1 MIFKKIEMVGFKSFA
16 DRTVIEFNDNFTAI
30 VGPNGCGKSN
40 VSDAIRWVLGEQS
53 PKTLRGDSMQDVIFN
68 GTEKRKSL
76 SYCEVTLTF
85 DNSTR
90 FFNFDYDELAITRKL
105 YRSGESEYLINRN
118 TCHLRDITNLLYNSG
133 LGKNG
138 YSVVSQGKV
147 TELVDA
153 KPESRRTMFEDAAGI
168 SKYKNDKRE
177 AERKLERT
185 NDNLTRV
192 KDILSEIERQMGP
205 LKKQAENAKKYLEYK
220 GKLKDLEVNAY
231 IYQYENA
238 NDVKEKINLKLD
250 ALNKQIEIRQG
261 DLDRANEDYDKSMFD
276 LTNFDKMLASLNDKI
291 LELTI
296 GLEKQESE
304 TKLARERVNFT
315 LKENDRLNLD
325 KSNCETAIEIGEEE
339 RAKKLNELNELKSDL
354 ESLEKS
360 FEELSQTY
368 LEIADELTL
377 SEDEAG
383 QSQQKIIET
392 LGSLSDIKSS
402 VSRLMAEKDILSN
415 NLTNLKND
423 IKVLEEKKDE
433 NEKLLNDSKIIIE
446 EKDKKLKDVKG
457 KLENLASSNYLNEQ
471 NLKALENE
479 KANINTQI
487 KVYENRKKLL
497 TDLQNEYE
505 GYSYAIK
512 KLLRESEKN
521 AQLKKNIV
529 GVVASLIKV
538 PEKFETAIEV
548 ALGGAVQNIV
558 TFDEDGAKDLIKFLK
573 ENSFGR
579 ATFLPITSMKRRDL
593 DRKIIA
599 GKTGCFGVAS
609 DLISYDKKIDNVI
622 SNLLGSTVI
631 VENLYTAVNLAKSCG
646 YAFRIVTI
654 DGDVV
659 NPQGSLTGGSKKAES
674 SNLIGREREIE
685 TLGKEIVRLNE
696 RRENIEN
703 ELKDKITFLENSK
716 KEILL
721 LTEEKNNLEIVV
733 ASEKEKLN
741 KFNSIILETIDNLKV
756 SEMESTTVANK
767 LKLIDDELS
776 RSEKIESALSG
787 NKVDADELIKEKK
800 EKFEK
805 LRIKRD
811 EINNNILSVKVEIAQ
826 TRTKL
831 TSVEDDLHRID
842 NDMGRQKTL
851 IVSLDE
857 QITKNEE
864 FIQSCE
870 NMIKQKLASAP
881 STEKKVELEGYVKQR
896 QNVEQEKQ
904 NLSDK
909 IKEVDNQKQSLMT
922 ELSSLRDKKFRE
934 EMNLSKV
941 DTELEQMQERI
952 YEEYSLSYTT
962 CLDLRRQDFD
972 INVAMPEIGKLK
984 KDINALG
991 YVNVNAIE
999 DCKALLDRY
1008 DDLNGQAQDLEKA
1021 QDDLNK
1027 IIKDLSTI
1035 MIEKFNNELLRI
1047 NESFKL
1053 TFRELFGGGTAKL
1066 ALADENDPLESG
1078 VEIFAQ
1084 PPGKKI
1090 QNMTLLSGGEKS
1102 LTAMA
1107 VIFAILRIK
1116 PLPFC
1121 LFDEVEAALDDSNVE
1136 IVDKYL
1142 KKLSSE
1148 TQFILITHKKPTM
1161 EYANALFGVT
1171 MEEKGVSKIVSVLLS
1186 DAIKHAQE
1194 DA

>member
-16 DRTVIEFNDNFTAI
+16 DRTTIEFNDNFTAI

-153 KPESRRTMFEDAAGI
+153 KPENRRAMFEDAAGI
-168 SKYKNDKRE
+168 SKYKNDKKE

-185 NDNLTRV
+185 TDNLTRV

-220 GKLKDLEVNAY
+220 GRLKDLEVNAY

-250 ALNKQIEIRQG
+250 ALNKQIDMRQG
-261 DLDRANEDYDKSMFD
+261 DLDSANENYDKAMFD
-276 LTNFDKMLASLNDKI
+276 LTNFDKTLSALNDKI

-296 GLEKQESE
+296 NLEKQESE
-304 TKLARERVNFT
+304 TKLARERINYT
-315 LKENDRLNLD
+315 YKENDRLNLD
-325 KSNCETAIEIGEEE
+325 KSNTQTAIEVCQEEKE
-339 RAKKLNELNELKSDL
+339 KKTQEFSSLNADL
-354 ESLEKS
+354 EALEKS
-360 FEELSQTY
+360 FDELSENY
-368 LEIADELTL
+368 SAIANELAL

-383 QSQQKIIET
+383 QGQQKIIET

-402 VSRLMAEKDILSN
+402 LSRLLAEKELLSTSLNNLNEDLANLSNKSEENKKILSESQS
-415 NLTNLKND
+415 L
-423 IKVLEEKKDE
+423 LETKEQS
-433 NEKLLNDSKIIIE
+433 LSKIKQEQDSIASGSY
-446 EKDKKLKDVKG
+446 L
-457 KLENLASSNYLNEQ
+457 LERKIKE
-471 NLKALENE
+471 LENE

-505 GYSYAIK
+505 GYSYAVK

-521 AQLKKNIV
+521 TFIKRNIV

-558 TFDEDGAKDLIKFLK
+558 TYNEEGAKELIKFLK
-573 ENSFGR
+573 DNSFGR
-579 ATFLPITSMKRRDL
+579 ATFLPITSMKRRTFDERL
-593 DRKIIA
+593 IA
-599 GKTGCFGVAS
+599 GKQGCFGLAS
-609 DLISYDKKIDNVI
+609 SLVDYNRDIDNVV
-622 SNLLGSTVI
+622 SNLLGNTVI
-631 VENLYTAVNLAKSCG
+631 VDNLNTAVTLAKSSG
-646 YAFRIVTI
+646 YAFRIVTL

-685 TLGKEIVRLNE
+685 TLGIEIIKLEKRVEEINKEIALDSE
-696 RRENIEN
+696 KFTSQKKKLD
-703 ELKDKITFLENSK
+703 ELASK
-716 KEILL
+716 
-721 LTEEKNNLEIVV
+721 KNNLEIEI
-733 ASEKEKLN
+733 ASDKEKLN
-741 KFNSIILETIDNLKV
+741 SVKATVEEAEDNYKV
-756 SEMESTTVANK
+756 AEMEATTVKNK
-767 LKLIDDELS
+767 LKLISEELVK
-776 RSEKIESALSG
+776 SEKIESALSG
-787 NKVDADELIKEKK
+787 NKVDADELIREKK

-805 LRIKRD
+805 LRAERD
-811 EINNNILSVKVEIAQ
+811 KINNNILTVKVEIAE
-826 TRTKL
+826 TK
-831 TSVEDDLHRID
+831 TKINSVKTDIERLD
-842 NDMGRQKTL
+842 NDLGRYNVNL
-851 IVSLDE
+851 VNIDE
-857 QITKNEE
+857 QLNKNIE
-864 FIQSCE
+864 FINSCE
-870 NMIKQKLASAP
+870 EMIKQKLASAP
-881 STEKKVELEGYVKQR
+881 SSAKKVELEEQIKKR
-896 QNVEQEKQ
+896 ASVEEDKAR
-904 NLSDK
+904 LSDK
-909 IKEVDNQKQSLMT
+909 IKELDNNKSALMDD
-922 ELSSLRDKKFRE
+922 LSNLRDKKFRE

-952 YEEYSLSYTT
+952 YEEYSLSYST
-962 CLDLRRQDFD
+962 CLDLRRADFD
-972 INVAMPEIGKLK
+972 IEVAMPEIGKLK

-999 DCKALLDRY
+999 DCKTLLDRY
-1008 DDLNGQAQDLEKA
+1008 DDLNSQAMDLEKA

-1027 IIKDLSTI
+1027 IIKDLSGI
-1035 MIEKFNNELLRI
+1035 MIEKFNNELNRI

-1066 ALADENDPLESG
+1066 ALSDENDPLESG

-1142 KKLSSE
+1142 KKLSTD

-1161 EYANALFGVT
+1161 EYANALYGVT

-1194 DA
+1194 G

>member
-53 PKTLRGDSMQDVIFN
+53 AKTLRGDSMQDVIFN

-118 TCHLRDITNLLYNSG
+118 TCHLKDITNLLYNSG

-168 SKYKNDKRE
+168 SKYKNDKKE

-220 GKLKDLEVNAY
+220 SKLKDLEVNAY
-231 IYQYENA
+231 IFQFENA
-238 NDVKEKINLKLD
+238 SDVKEKINIKLD
-250 ALNKQIEIRQG
+250 AINKQIDLRQS
-261 DLDRANEDYDKSMFD
+261 DIDEASLAYDKSMYD
-276 LTNFDKMLASLNDKI
+276 LANFDKMLASLNDKI

-325 KSNCETAIEIGEEE
+325 KTNAETALEFAEEE
-339 RAKKLNELNELKSDL
+339 KEKKLNNLKEFTSDL

-360 FEELSQTY
+360 FDELSQSY
-368 LEIADELTL
+368 LEIANELTL
-377 SEDEAG
+377 NEDEAG
-383 QSQQKIIET
+383 QNQQKIIET

-402 VSRLMAEKDILSN
+402 VSRLKAEREILT
-415 NLTNLKND
+415 TNLQNLKSD
-423 IKVLEEKKDE
+423 SKSLGDKKTD
-433 NEKLLNDSKIIIE
+433 NEKLYLETQKSLEIKE
-446 EKDKKLKDVKG
+446 EKLVQLKKDIELISG
-457 KLENLASSNYLNEQ
+457 KSYVDEQ

-479 KANINTQI
+479 KGNINTQI

-505 GYSYAIK
+505 GYSFAIK

-521 AQLKKNIV
+521 PALKKDII

-548 ALGGAVQNIV
+548 SLGGAVQNIV
-558 TFDEDGAKDLIKFLK
+558 TYDEDGAKNLIQFLK

-579 ATFLPITSMKRRDL
+579 ATFLPLTSMKRRDFNMNL
-593 DRKIIA
+593 IK
-599 GKTGCFGVAS
+599 GVEGCYGLACT
-609 DLISYDKKIDNVI
+609 LIDYDKKIDNVI
-622 SNLLGSTVI
+622 SNLLGNTVI
-631 VENLYTAVNLAKSCG
+631 VDKLFTAVSLAKATG
-646 YAFRIVTI
+646 YAFKIVTL

-659 NPQGSLTGGSKKAES
+659 NPQGSLTGGSKKSES

-685 TLGKEIVRLNE
+685 TLGQEIIKLNN
-696 RRENIEN
+696 RRIEIEN
-703 ELKDKITFLENSK
+703 EVKESLNSLESRK
-716 KEILL
+716 KEIIFK
-721 LTEEKNNLEIVV
+721 TEEKTNLEIII
-733 ASEKEKLN
+733 ASEKEKLI
-741 KFNSIILETIDNLKV
+741 KYNSIVLESTDNLKV
-756 SEMESTTVANK
+756 TNMEATTVENK
-767 LKLIDDELS
+767 LKLIDEELQK
-776 RSEKIESALSG
+776 SEKIESALSG

-800 EKFEK
+800 EKFET
-805 LRIKRD
+805 LRVKRD
-811 EINNNILSVKVEIAQ
+811 ELNENISTVKVEIAQ

-831 TSVEDDLHRID
+831 SSCEDDLHRLENEI
-842 NDMGRQKTL
+842 GKQKSL
-851 IVSLDE
+851 ILSLNE
-857 QITKNEE
+857 QITKNED
-864 FIQSCE
+864 FISSCE
-870 NMIKQKLASAP
+870 LMIKQKLASAP
-881 STEKKVELEGYVKQR
+881 SSEKKSELENYVNQR
-896 QNVEQEKQ
+896 QNIEQNKLE
-904 NLSDK
+904 LSNK
-909 IKEVDNQKQSLMT
+909 IKEIDNQKSSLMN

-952 YEEYSLSYTT
+952 YEEYSLSYNT
-962 CLDLRRQDFD
+962 CLELRRQDFD
-972 INVAMPEIGKLK
+972 INVAMPEISKLK

-1008 DDLNGQAQDLEKA
+1008 DDLNSQAQDLEKA
-1021 QDDLNK
+1021 QEDLVK
-1027 IIKDLSTI
+1027 IIKDLSNI
-1035 MIEKFNNELLRI
+1035 MIEKFKNELFRI
-1047 NESFKL
+1047 NESFKI
-1053 TFRELFGGGTAKL
+1053 TFKELFGGGTAKL
-1066 ALADENDPLESG
+1066 ALSDENDPLESG

-1121 LFDEVEAALDDSNVE
+1121 LFDEVEAALDDTNVE

-1142 KKLSSE
+1142 KKLSGD

-1194 DA
+1194 A

>member
-16 DRTVIEFNDNFTAI
+16 DRTVIEFSDNFTAI

-90 FFNFDYDELAITRKL
+90 FFDFDYDELAITRKL

-147 TELVDA
+147 TEMVDS
-153 KPESRRTMFEDAAGI
+153 KPENRRAMFEDAAGI

-250 ALNKQIEIRQG
+250 ALNKQIDMRQN
-261 DLDRANEDYDKSMFD
+261 DLDKAGEDYEKGMFD
-276 LTNFDKMLASLNDKI
+276 LTNFDKALSALNERI
-291 LELTI
+291 LELTV

-315 LKENDRLNLD
+315 LKENDRLQLD
-325 KSNCETAIEIGEEE
+325 KSNSELAI
-339 RAKKLNELNELKSDL
+339 KVLNEQNENKQVEFSDL
-354 ESLEKS
+354 KIKLDSLEKS
-360 FEELSQTY
+360 FEELSEQY
-368 LEIADELTL
+368 RLIANELTV

-383 QSQQKIIET
+383 QGQQKIIET

-402 VSRLMAEKDILSN
+402 VSRLMAEKEILTES
-415 NLTNLKND
+415 LKNLSED
-423 IKVLEEKKDE
+423 LTSLELKKSE
-433 NEKLLNDSKIIIE
+433 NEKLYNDSKVKLDDKEKILNNIKEKIE
-446 EKDKKLKDVKG
+446 K
-457 KLENLASSNYLNEQ
+457 LASSNYLEERK
-471 NLKALENE
+471 LKELENE
-479 KANINTQI
+479 KANINTQV

-497 TDLQNEYE
+497 IDLQNEYE
-505 GYSYAIK
+505 GYSFAIK

-521 AQLKKNIV
+521 IELKNKIV
-529 GVVASLIKV
+529 GVVASLIKA
-538 PEKFETAIEV
+538 PAKFETAIEV
-548 ALGGAVQNIV
+548 ALGGAVQNII
-558 TFDEDGAKDLIKFLK
+558 TYDEDGAKELIKFLK
-573 ENSFGR
+573 DNSYGR

-593 DRKIIA
+593 DQKQLV
-599 GKTGCFGVAS
+599 GKQGCFGVAS
-609 DLISYDKKIDNVI
+609 SLVDYDKKIENVV

-631 VENLYTAVNLAKSCG
+631 VDTLYTAVNLARSSS
-646 YAFRIVTI
+646 YAFRIVTLE
-654 DGDVV
+654 GDIVS
-659 NPQGSLTGGSKKAES
+659 PQGSLTGGSKKAES
-674 SNLIGREREIE
+674 SNLMGREREIE
-685 TLGKEIVRLNE
+685 TLGKEVIRLE
-696 RRENIEN
+696 KRREEIEI
-703 ELKDKITFLENSK
+703 EINSCSVLFEK
-716 KEILL
+716 KKQEMVVLSA
-721 LTEEKNNLEIVV
+721 EKNNIEVEI
-733 ASEKEKLN
+733 ASEKERMDN
-741 KFNSIILETIDNLKV
+741 YNSILLETIDNLKV
-756 SEMESTTVANK
+756 SDMENKTVQNK
-767 LKLIDDELS
+767 LNLIQEELS

-787 NKVDADELIKEKK
+787 NRADADELIKEKR
-800 EKFEK
+800 ERFEV
-805 LRIKRD
+805 LRNERD
-811 EINNNILSVKVEIAQ
+811 NINNNILSVKVEIAQ
-826 TRTKL
+826 TKTKL
-831 TSVEDDLHRID
+831 TSIEDDLHRIE
-842 NDMGRQKTL
+842 NEIGKQKMS

-857 QITKNEE
+857 QINKNTA
-864 FIQSCE
+864 FIDSCE

-881 STEKKVELEGYVKQR
+881 ASAKKSELESYILKR
-896 QNVEQEKQ
+896 QNVEQDKQ
-904 NLSDK
+904 KLSDK
-909 IKEVDNQKQSLMT
+909 IKDLDNQKAGLMS
-922 ELSSLRDKKFRE
+922 ELSSIRDKKFRE

-952 YEEYSLSYTT
+952 YEEYSLSYST
-962 CLDLRRQDFD
+962 CLELRRQDFD
-972 INVAMPEIGKLK
+972 IEVAMPEIGKLK

-999 DCKALLDRY
+999 DCKTLLARY

-1027 IIKDLSTI
+1027 IIKDLSGI
-1035 MIEKFNNELLRI
+1035 MIEKFNNELTRI

-1066 ALADENDPLESG
+1066 ALTDENDPLESG

-1084 PPGKKI
+1084 PPGKKV

-1142 KKLSSE
+1142 KKLSTD

-1171 MEEKGVSKIVSVLLS
+1171 MEEKGISKIVSVLLS

-1194 DA
+1194 A

>member
-433 NEKLLNDSKIIIE
+433 NEKLLNDSKIIID
-446 EKDKKLKDVKG
+446 EKDKKLTDVKG
-457 KLENLASSNYLNEQ
+457 KLEKLASSNYLNEQ

-756 SEMESTTVANK
+756 SEMESTTVTNK

>member
-16 DRTVIEFNDNFTAI
+16 DRTIIEFNDNFTAI

-153 KPESRRTMFEDAAGI
+153 KPENRRAMFEDAAGI

-185 NDNLTRV
+185 TDNLTRV

-250 ALNKQIEIRQG
+250 ALNKQIDIRQQ
-261 DLDRANEDYDKSMFD
+261 DLDKTSADYDKSMFD
-276 LTNFDKMLASLNDKI
+276 LTNFDKVLSDLNEKI
-291 LELTI
+291 LELTVS
-296 GLEKQESE
+296 LEKQESE
-304 TKLARERVNFT
+304 TKIARERINYT
-315 LKENDRLNLD
+315 YKENDRLNLD
-325 KSNCETAIEIGEEE
+325 RSNSQTAIEVCEDEKE
-339 RAKKLNELNELKSDL
+339 TKLQTLVKLNADL
-354 ESLEKS
+354 EALEKS
-360 FEELSQTY
+360 FDELSEEY
-368 LEIADELTL
+368 SKIANELTL

-383 QSQQKIIET
+383 QGQQKIIET

-402 VSRLMAEKDILSN
+402 VSRLLAEKELLSGSLKNLEEDLSN
-415 NLTNLKND
+415 LSSKGDENRKLLEESSSLIKAKEEELASVKEKND
-423 IKVLEEKKDE
+423 
-433 NEKLLNDSKIIIE
+433 S
-446 EKDKKLKDVKG
+446 
-457 KLENLASSNYLNEQ
+457 LASKSYLAERR
-471 NLKALENE
+471 LKELESE

-505 GYSYAIK
+505 GYSFAIK
-512 KLLRESEKN
+512 KLLRESERN
-521 AQLKKNIV
+521 SALKKNIV

-558 TFDEDGAKDLIKFLK
+558 TYDEEGAKELIKFLK
-573 ENSFGR
+573 DNSFGR
-579 ATFLPITSMKRRDL
+579 ATFLPITSMKRRNFDTKL
-593 DRKIIA
+593 LQ
-599 GKTGCFGVAS
+599 GKSGCFGLAS
-609 DLISYDKKIDNVI
+609 ELVDYDKKIDNVV

-631 VENLYTAVNLAKSCG
+631 VDTLFTAVNLAKSTG
-646 YAFRIVTI
+646 YAFRIVTL

-685 TLGKEIVRLNE
+685 TLGIEIIKLEKRISEIDKEIKESSSLYE
-696 RRENIEN
+696 EQKKSIE
-703 ELKDKITFLENSK
+703 ELSNKKSALEVD
-716 KEILL
+716 I
-721 LTEEKNNLEIVV
+721 
-733 ASEKEKLN
+733 ASEKEKYN
-741 KFNSIILETIDNLKV
+741 KFSTIV
-756 SEMESTTVANK
+756 SEVEDNYKVAEMEAETVRNK
-767 LKLIDDELS
+767 IKLISDELE

-787 NKVDADELIKEKK
+787 NKVDADELIKEKR

-805 LRIKRD
+805 LRAERD
-811 EINNNILSVKVEIAQ
+811 RINNNILTVKVEIAEA
-826 TRTKL
+826 RTKVA
-831 TSVEDDLHRID
+831 SVKSDIERID
-842 NDMGRQKTL
+842 NDLGRYKL
-851 IVSLDE
+851 NIVNLDE
-857 QITKNEE
+857 QIAKNND
-864 FIQSCE
+864 FISSCE
-870 NMIKQKLASAP
+870 NMIKEKLASAP
-881 STEKKVELEGYVKQR
+881 SSAKKTELEEQIKKRGEVEASKVK
-896 QNVEQEKQ
+896 
-904 NLSDK
+904 LSDA
-909 IKEVDNQKQSLMT
+909 IKELDNKKSAIMD
-922 ELSSLRDKKFRE
+922 ELAGLRDKKFRE

-952 YEEYSLSYTT
+952 YEEYSLSYST
-962 CLDLRRQDFD
+962 CLDLRRADFD
-972 INVAMPEIGKLK
+972 IEVAMPEISKLK

-1027 IIKDLSTI
+1027 IIKDLSGI
-1035 MIEKFNNELLRI
+1035 MIEKFNNELSRI

-1066 ALADENDPLESG
+1066 ALSDENDPLESG

-1142 KKLSSE
+1142 KKLSTD

-1161 EYANALFGVT
+1161 EYANALYGVT

-1194 DA
+1194 G

>member
-1 MIFKKIEMVGFKSFA
+1 M
-16 DRTVIEFNDNFTAI
+16 
-30 VGPNGCGKSN
+30 
-40 VSDAIRWVLGEQS
+40 
-53 PKTLRGDSMQDVIFN
+53 
-68 GTEKRKSL
+68 
-76 SYCEVTLTF
+76 
-85 DNSTR
+85 
-90 FFNFDYDELAITRKL
+90 
-105 YRSGESEYLINRN
+105 
-118 TCHLRDITNLLYNSG
+118 
-133 LGKNG
+133 
-138 YSVVSQGKV
+138 
-147 TELVDA
+147 
-153 KPESRRTMFEDAAGI
+153 
-168 SKYKNDKRE
+168 E
-177 AERKLERT
+177 A
-185 NDNLTRV
+185 
-192 KDILSEIERQMGP
+192 
-205 LKKQAENAKKYLEYK
+205 
-220 GKLKDLEVNAY
+220 
-231 IYQYENA
+231 
-238 NDVKEKINLKLD
+238 
-250 ALNKQIEIRQG
+250 
-261 DLDRANEDYDKSMFD
+261 
-276 LTNFDKMLASLNDKI
+276 
-291 LELTI
+291 
-296 GLEKQESE
+296 
-304 TKLARERVNFT
+304 
-315 LKENDRLNLD
+315 
-325 KSNCETAIEIGEEE
+325 
-339 RAKKLNELNELKSDL
+339 
-354 ESLEKS
+354 
-360 FEELSQTY
+360 
-368 LEIADELTL
+368 
-377 SEDEAG
+377 
-383 QSQQKIIET
+383 
-392 LGSLSDIKSS
+392 
-402 VSRLMAEKDILSN
+402 
-415 NLTNLKND
+415 
-423 IKVLEEKKDE
+423 
-433 NEKLLNDSKIIIE
+433 
-446 EKDKKLKDVKG
+446 
-457 KLENLASSNYLNEQ
+457 
-471 NLKALENE
+471 
-479 KANINTQI
+479 
-487 KVYENRKKLL
+487 
-497 TDLQNEYE
+497 
-505 GYSYAIK
+505 
-512 KLLRESEKN
+512 
-521 AQLKKNIV
+521 
-529 GVVASLIKV
+529 
-538 PEKFETAIEV
+538 
-548 ALGGAVQNIV
+548 
-558 TFDEDGAKDLIKFLK
+558 
-573 ENSFGR
+573 
-579 ATFLPITSMKRRDL
+579 
-593 DRKIIA
+593 
-599 GKTGCFGVAS
+599 
-609 DLISYDKKIDNVI
+609 
-622 SNLLGSTVI
+622 
-631 VENLYTAVNLAKSCG
+631 
-646 YAFRIVTI
+646 
-654 DGDVV
+654 
-659 NPQGSLTGGSKKAES
+659 
-674 SNLIGREREIE
+674 
-685 TLGKEIVRLNE
+685 
-696 RRENIEN
+696 
-703 ELKDKITFLENSK
+703 
-716 KEILL
+716 
-721 LTEEKNNLEIVV
+721 
-733 ASEKEKLN
+733 
-741 KFNSIILETIDNLKV
+741 
-756 SEMESTTVANK
+756 TTVTNK